1 MSSERFD
8 RGLAARRAVLGTE
21 YVDANLAAA
30 DDFNR
35 EFQEV
40 VTEFCWGLAWGDD
53 VLTYRE
59 RSMINLGMIAALGRM
74 HEWELHFKAAIT
86 NGLTDEELRSVLH
99 QITAYCGVP
108 AGVECF
114 RIARRV
120 MADLDE
126 TPPA

>member
-1 MSSERFD
+1 MTTERFE
-8 RGLAARRAVLGTE
+8 RGLAARKAVLGE
-21 YVDANLAAA
+21 DYVAANLAAA

-53 VLTYRE
+53 VLTFRE

-74 HEWELHFKAAIT
+74 HEWELHFRGALK
-86 NGLTDEELRSVLH
+86 NGLTKEELRSVLH

-114 RIARRV
+114 RIARKV
-120 MADLDE
+120 LE
-126 TPPA
+126 EH

>member
-1 MSSERFD
+1 MSSERFE
-8 RGLAARRAVLGTE
+8 RGLAARRAVLGAD

-40 VTEFCWGLAWGDD
+40 VTEFCWGLAWADD

-74 HEWELHFKAAIT
+74 HEWELHFKAAIN

-120 MADLDE
+120 MAELDE
-126 TPPA
+126 DRA

>member
-1 MSSERFD
+1 MNERFEK
-8 RGLAARRAVLGTE
+8 GLAARKAVLGEE
-21 YVDANLAAA
+21 YVEANLAAA

-40 VTEFCWGLAWGDD
+40 VTEFCWGLSWADE

-74 HEWELHFKAAIT
+74 HEWELHFRGAMK

-120 MADLDE
+120 LAERD
-126 TPPA
+126 AQ